1 MILSFETKK
10 SENGDSREYVRS
22 FCIYID
28 ISLKLKEMADED
40 LKVNILVDSGVY
52 EIRRRKKAPKE
63 RMKFTKTMKTKSKS
77 CFISYHTSADDFC
90 DFHDCE

>member
-1 MILSFETKK
+1 
-10 SENGDSREYVRS
+10 
-22 FCIYID
+22 
-28 ISLKLKEMADED
+28 MADED

-63 RMKFTKTMKTKSKS
+63 GMKFMKTMKTKSKS

-90 DFHDCE
+90 NFMIVSDRETLNILVVLHPQNVVQY

>member
-1 MILSFETKK
+1 
-10 SENGDSREYVRS
+10 
-22 FCIYID
+22 
-28 ISLKLKEMADED
+28 MADED

-63 RMKFTKTMKTKSKS
+63 EMKFMKKKSKS
-77 CFISYHTSADDFC
+77 CFIYYHKNADNFC